1 MITYKQYQEDHEG
14 KLHPLLNGIISKSI
28 SNLNEEDKQLLFP
41 GMADDMEKEF
51 QQTKSGQEIQRV
63 FKDVQDG
70 VAKEIDRLID
80 RLKDH
85 LHQVVHPGAIA
96 YGQSFDSG
104 IGGSKEEPGMLR
116 QAMKLHYKDL
126 GQPDMGPSSGRR
138 PAKIQRSGT
147 VPTAENYQITLK
159 QHNEFKRTL
168 DSLDEVFLIEV
179 GPIDWAKSKVG
190 SGLDKV
196 APGIK
201 DKLKGWWQ
209 NVWHGSRNPLNPQN
223 LQKWDV
229 ALDDILDT
237 FSTQLKGRVKGIVSQ
252 QFDPI
257 KGLISKHIQSLAK
270 PYHKDTGSSPTKP
283 ATSPSQA
290 PEAASEHPPK
300 DSEKEAPNA
309 PNAQEKPAH
318 GTGTARMGSK
328 PSKRHILTPAGKLK
342 KWFKNDILADFRTD
356 EGIDLDGLK
365 ARLEKDGYDS
375 DVIERAIEL
384 AGQKPKLPKAKK
396 QWDLSHLVDKDSDKE
411 PKEEPKLQAPK
422 ISADKDKNAVDRVMG
437 EIPKGSFSRE
447 NVESYLNSGMTEKDL
462 IELGTQM
469 GGDDHGHDFSI
480 EGYIP
485 VNKNISPVN
494 KGIKSLEEYL
504 REAAPPTT
512 TPPAA
517 PAPAPAATTPAP
529 RPINDDQAAKKL
541 LEIMDKQA
549 GGEWRSMTFA
559 DLETGAEV
567 ENPEE
572 IDDASLEKWADDI
585 VKIWKRQKK
594 ITTLSE
600 KDVEN
605 MATFHLEDM
614 GFNPPDAHDSDEYDW
629 FSKRGKEKSLDQISK
644 IE

>member
-1 MITYKQYQEDHEG
+1 MLTYKKYQEDHEG
-14 KLHPLLNGIISKSI
+14 KLPSLLNGIISKSI
-28 SNLNEEDKQLLFP
+28 SNLNEQDRQLLFP
-41 GMADDMEKEF
+41 GMADTMEKEF
-51 QQTKSGQEIQRV
+51 QKTKKGQEIQRV

-85 LHQVVHPGAIA
+85 LHQVVHPGSIA

-104 IGGSKEEPGMLR
+104 IGGSTEEPGRLR

-138 PAKIQRSGT
+138 PAKIKRTGT
-147 VPTAENYQITLK
+147 IPTAENHQITLK
-159 QHNEFKRTL
+159 QYNEFKIIL
-168 DSLDEVFLIEV
+168 NSLDEAFLIEV
-179 GPIDWAKSKVG
+179 GAVDWAKSKIG
-190 SGLDKV
+190 DGLDKV

-209 NVWHGSRNPLNPQN
+209 NVWHGSKNPLNPQN

-237 FSTQLKGRVKGIVSQ
+237 FSTQLKGRVKGIIGQ
-252 QFDPI
+252 QFDPS
-257 KGLISKHIQSLAK
+257 KGLISKHIQSLTK

-283 ATSPSQA
+283 AQSPSEA
-290 PEAASEHPPK
+290 PEASSEPPSE
-300 DSEKEAPNA
+300 DSGEEVANA
-309 PNAQEKPAH
+309 AEKPAH

-328 PSKRHILTPAGKLK
+328 PSKRHILTPGGKLN
-342 KWFKNDILADFRTD
+342 KWFKDNILANFRTD

-422 ISADKDKNAVDRVMG
+422 ISADKDKNVVDRVMG
-437 EIPKGSFSRE
+437 KIPKGSFSRE
-447 NVESYLNSGMTEKDL
+447 NVESYLNSGMTEKAL

-512 TPPAA
+512 TTPPA
-517 PAPAPAATTPAP
+517 TPAP
-529 RPINDDQAAKKL
+529 RLINDDTAAKNL

-549 GGEWRSMTFA
+549 EGEWRSMTFA

-572 IDDASLEKWADDI
+572 IDDASLKKWADDI
-585 VKIWKRQKK
+585 VKNWKRQKK
-594 ITTLSE
+594 INNLSE

-605 MATFHLEDM
+605 MAYFHLDDM
-614 GFNPPDAHDSDEYDW
+614 GFTVPEGDTEKIDW